1 MRIDLVMDVAE
12 APPARRSTLR
22 PGAVCAYR
30 EQTLVC

>member
-1 MRIDLVMDVAE
+1 VAE